1 MYLVLPHTFPIV
13 FSMGMIW
20 FHTIAK
26 PWECCVYCT
35 IPSISMSSKQR
46 AIWYGNVLTLLHHSH
61 IISLAYYCWY
71 GNVMGG
77 DKAPYHSH
85 IIQAYSH
92 WYGITMGGKTPPSRR
107 KNGIWWL
114 WKKNGCAVNFI
125 ILYYLCWCIIILET
139 LKMESKMQK
148 S

>member
-26 PWECCVYCT
+26 PWECCVYSPSHT
-35 IPSISMSSKQR
+35 ISISSKQR

-107 KNGIWWL
+107 KNGIWYWNDMDILDSCSMVCIWL
-114 WKKNGCAVNFI
+114 KLQFKCAVFVFFTPTI
-125 ILYYLCWCIIILET
+125 
-139 LKMESKMQK
+139 
-148 S
+148 